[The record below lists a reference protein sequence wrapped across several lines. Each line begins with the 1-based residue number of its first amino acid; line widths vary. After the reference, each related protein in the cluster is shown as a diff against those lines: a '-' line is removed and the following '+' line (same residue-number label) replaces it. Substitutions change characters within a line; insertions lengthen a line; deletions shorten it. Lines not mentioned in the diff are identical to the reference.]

1 MNNGKN
7 FVIFVLSLII
17 LVQSAFLVYFIS
29 RKAAPKE
36 KTKAVRTIVPKE
48 EAVVAPVSPPVATGV
63 KRVPPVAVLTPVMP
77 TVVGKIALVLD
88 DWGYNLR
95 HRDFITDNDFHVTL
109 AVLPFRDHSTH
120 IAQLAYHKDKD
131 VIIHMPME
139 PHNKDQYGL
148 EENTLLT
155 SMDKKTVLGLLDNA
169 FANVPYAKGISNH
182 MGSMATED
190 TRLMKVVMGYLGEH
204 GLLFLDS
211 FVTPK
216 SVCKSLAR
224 SFRVGFALREIFI
237 DNESDEEYIRAQM
250 LKLAAKAKRNGLAVG
265 IGHDRPHT
273 IAVLKRMIPEL
284 ERQGYRF
291 VNLSEIV
298 EKR

>member
-29 RKAAPKE
+29 RKAAPKV
-36 KTKAVRTIVPKE
+36 KAKAAAAIFPKKE
-48 EAVVAPVSPPVATGV
+48 TVVAAVTPAVEPVPSVA
-63 KRVPPVAVLTPVMP
+63 LT
-77 TVVGKIALVLD
+77 TAVGKIALVLD

-120 IAQLAYHKDKD
+120 IAQLAYHKNKD

-139 PHNKDQYGL
+139 PHNKEQYGL

-169 FANVPYAKGISNH
+169 FTNVPYAKGISNH

-190 TRLMKVVMGYLGEH
+190 TRLMKIVMGYLGEH

-224 SFRVGFALREIFI
+224 SFRVGFAQREIFI

-284 ERQGYRF
+284 EREGYRF
-291 VNLSEIV
+291 INLSEIV
-298 EKR
+298 GKR